1 MQLCNIHIPGL
12 ESMEEASSSL
22 QLRGSQSQ
30 IGLHELLGVLKSDGA
45 RECESSTADVL
56 LERIVFV

>member
-1 MQLCNIHIPGL
+1 
-12 ESMEEASSSL
+12 MEEASGSF

-30 IGLHELLGVLKSDGA
+30 IGLDELLCVLKSDGA

-56 LERIVFV
+56 LNASSSSGD